1 MAAQPIVPIAFKQ
14 EPGQSQTTIT
24 ILAADIGGTKINV
37 ALYRADGNGLTSLQ
51 QKRYISK
58 DYTSLSDIIHDF
70 TGGHLPERIFAALAG
85 PLCNRK
91 GKATNRPRHV
101 DRRRENEE

>member
-70 TGGHLPERIFAALAG
+70 PGGNPPELISAAVAG
-85 PLCNRK
+85 PVFPRNSKLSTPPCHLHTV
-91 GKATNRPRHV
+91 ATT
-101 DRRRENEE
+101 